1 MTDEE
6 KAQEEYN
13 KLKEENKRFKLDT
26 SRAKAMSVF
35 SGAGLKE
42 EEYSEILEDIV
53 GEDPERTQKLAEK
66 ICKTI
71 TGQKTQVTEKIK
83 QDIAGN
89 TPKPQVGTTASQ
101 ADIDKAAL
109 QKEFEAAAN
118 RGDYVKMAQ
127 LTRKLQTLK

>member
-109 QKEFEAAAN
+109 QKEFEAAAS